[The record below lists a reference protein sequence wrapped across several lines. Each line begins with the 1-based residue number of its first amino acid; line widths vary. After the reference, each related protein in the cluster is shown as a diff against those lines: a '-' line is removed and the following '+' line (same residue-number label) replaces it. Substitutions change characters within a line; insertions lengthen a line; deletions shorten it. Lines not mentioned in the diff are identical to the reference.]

1 MNQHAERLK
10 RIEKL
15 NEIGIALS
23 SEKNTPRL
31 LEMILLG
38 AKEIT
43 NADGGTLYSVQEDG
57 TIKMEILRTD
67 SLDFAMGGTTGKEI
81 PFAPIPLHDKE
92 GNGNKQMVVT
102 YAVLNDCTVNIPD
115 AYNAEGF
122 DFAGTRAF
130 DQQTGYRSTSFLTVP
145 MKNHE
150 GAIIGVLQ
158 LLNAQHPVTGEVVP
172 FSEESQMLAESLA
185 SQAAI
190 AITNRRLIDDLKTL
204 LESLIQLIA
213 TAIDEKS
220 PYTGGHCK
228 RVPVLTMMLADA
240 AHHDESP
247 VFCDFRMN
255 EDQRYELSIAAW
267 LHDCGK
273 ITTPEYVVDK
283 ATKLETIYDRIHTI
297 DTRFELLKRE
307 AKIAM
312 LEKQLANRNNDLA
325 TDAAALEEEYR
336 TVIAQLEEERRFLH
350 RSNTGGEFMAAHDQQ
365 RVRDIAQRTITING
379 ESRPLLDEN
388 ETYNL
393 TIARGTL
400 TSEEREVINNHIT
413 ATIKMLESLPFP
425 KHLRQVPEFAGGH
438 HERMDG
444 KGYPRGLAR
453 QQMSLQARIMAIAD
467 IFEALTARDRPYKPA
482 KSLSES
488 LRILGLMMQE
498 GHVDPDLFNLFIREG
513 IYQKYAEQYLDPA
526 QIDEVNLA
534 AIPGYTLPQ
543 GNDVAAIVCAPD

>member
-23 SEKNTPRL
+23 AEKNTPRL

-130 DQQTGYRSTSFLTVP
+130 DKQTGYRSTSFLTVP

-158 LLNAQHPVTGEVVP
+158 LLNAQDPTTGKVVP
-172 FSEESQMLAESLA
+172 FNEESQMLAESLA

-240 AHHDESP
+240 AHHDQSP
-247 VFCDFRMN
+247 LFSDFRMN

-283 ATKLETIYDRIHTI
+283 ATKLETIYDRIHTV
-297 DTRFELLKRE
+297 DARFEVLKRD
-307 AKIAM
+307 AKIAL
-312 LEKQLANRNNDLA
+312 LEKKLANRIGGMASDNAL
-325 TDAAALEEEYR
+325 LEEEYR
-336 TVIAQLEEERRFLH
+336 AELAQLEEERRFLH
-350 RSNTGGEFMAAHDQQ
+350 RSNTGGEFMAASDQQ
-365 RVRDIAQRTITING
+365 RVRDIAQRRVAING

-388 ETYNL
+388 ESYNL

-453 QQMSLQARIMAIAD
+453 EQMSLQARIMAIAD

-488 LRILGLMMQE
+488 LRILGMMKQE
-498 GHVDPDLFNLFIREG
+498 GHVDPDLFNLFIRER

-526 QIDEVNLA
+526 QIDEVDVS
-534 AIPGYTLPQ
+534 AIPGYTQPEKAIA
-543 GNDVAAIVCAPD
+543 DVVSEPG